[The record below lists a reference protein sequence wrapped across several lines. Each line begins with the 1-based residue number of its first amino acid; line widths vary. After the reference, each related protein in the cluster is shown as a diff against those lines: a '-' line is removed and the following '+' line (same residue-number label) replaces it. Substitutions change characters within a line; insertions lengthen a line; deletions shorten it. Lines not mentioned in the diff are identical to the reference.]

1 MAASGTSGVTT
12 KIRTKED
19 AEKQTEQFFQK
30 HDNVFEPI
38 LDIIEPG
45 NAALVREWI
54 EALRGMNMQHVL
66 NLEALGAWEARAE
79 TAELVGRVQLT
90 NAHDT
95 IKKLTA
101 EKAQLQD
108 ELAETKKQVN
118 HLTKLG

>member
-95 IKKLTA
+95 IKKLGQA
-101 EKAQLQD
+101 GPW
-108 ELAETKKQVN
+108 V
-118 HLTKLG
+118 

>member
-1 MAASGTSGVTT
+1 M
-12 KIRTKED
+12 
-19 AEKQTEQFFQK
+19 
-30 HDNVFEPI
+30 FEPI